1 MDFDINETT
10 TEDANTVVNN
20 GSLLLEVVSH
30 ILHTYAYL
38 FIGALL
44 ILVNIPVFLLVIMH
58 KTLRNP
64 YAILT
69 VAFFNSELTGVSAIL
84 LGVKRIIV
92 SVGGERLID
101 HHGCVL
107 NIPILLLTSYFL
119 NGLCL
124 LMNSIERLCVVA
136 FPIYYYTHST
146 RIIYSLIAA
155 QYVIAIIAITSTAT
169 ASLIEPTRNISNFC
183 WLQDVYSSHFYTAT
197 VGLTTA
203 ASFLSVVLMVIVVI
217 ILRKK
222 FGAQFLSNH
231 SRYGDLTQFL
241 KNQKQYTQT
250 SLISCCFT
258 FFFVVLPSIAEYIN
272 LMGTSV
278 VSEIIVMICV
288 YLRLLNSCN
297 MAIVFLYLQK
307 DLRSTAIQSFK
318 NRFRG
323 RKDHVQSI
331 KTTGFGK

>member
-20 GSLLLEVVSH
+20 GSLPLKVVSH

-58 KTLRNP
+58 KTLRNF
-64 YAILT
+64 YAILV
-69 VAFFNSELTGVSAIL
+69 VASLNSELTGVSTIL

-124 LMNSIERLCVVA
+124 LMNSMERLCVVA
-136 FPIYYYTHST
+136 FPIYYYTHSKQ
-146 RIIYSLIAA
+146 IICSLIAA
-155 QYVIAIIAITSTAT
+155 QYVIAIIVITSTAT
-169 ASLIEPTRNISNFC
+169 AI
-183 WLQDVYSSHFYTAT
+183 
-197 VGLTTA
+197 
-203 ASFLSVVLMVIVVI
+203 
-217 ILRKK
+217 
-222 FGAQFLSNH
+222 
-231 SRYGDLTQFL
+231 
-241 KNQKQYTQT
+241 
-250 SLISCCFT
+250 
-258 FFFVVLPSIAEYIN
+258 FVVLPSIAEHIN

-278 VSEIIVMICV
+278 ISQIIVVICF

-297 MAIVFLYLQK
+297 MVIVFLYLQK
-307 DLRSTAIQSFK
+307 DLRYAAIQSFK

-323 RKDHVQSI
+323 TKDHVQSI
-331 KTTGFGK
+331 KITGFGK